1 MKIAIIG
8 HFCLDIFHQADG
20 TEQRELGGIFHSV
33 AAMANLASDRD
44 TLFPVFGVGETEI
57 EQVRS
62 AVSVYNNVD
71 TSGIFSFPG
80 ESNYVHYYHDNPNE
94 RSLNISQPIPLSH
107 IKKYLKVDGIY
118 IDMISG
124 SDITVNTIDELR
136 LDVREKN
143 IPIHLDMHCLTVGIN
158 PDGTRFRRAMS
169 DWRRW
174 CFMIDSVQM
183 NEEEAQGISMEK
195 FDDVLLAKQMMP
207 LMVKAFVITRA
218 ERGISLYQAD
228 HKHLVTKEFANEITA
243 TLVSVIGSG
252 DIFGASFLYAFLKKK
267 KYDEAAMF
275 AQRAA
280 SVTTRY
286 ALAEKHR
293 CLAELSKEL

>member
-44 TLFPVFGVGETEI
+44 TLFPVFGVGETEF
-57 EQVRS
+57 EQVKS
-62 AVSVYNNVD
+62 AISAYKNID
-71 TSGIFSFPG
+71 LDGIFQFAG
-80 ESNYVHYYHDNPNE
+80 ESNYVHYFDNNTPE
-94 RSLNISQPIPLSH
+94 CSLRIAKPIPLEH
-107 IKKYLKVDGIY
+107 IKKYLDVDGVY
-118 IDMISG
+118 INMISG
-124 SDITVNTIDELR
+124 ADITVDTIDEIR
-136 LDVREKN
+136 LEVRKKK
-143 IPIHLDMHCLTVGIN
+143 IPIHLDMHCLTLSVDS
-158 PDGTRFRRAMS
+158 DGKRTRRAML

-174 CFMIDSVQM
+174 CFMTDSVQM

-228 HKHLVTKEFANEITA
+228 HKHLITKDFANEITA
-243 TLVSVIGSG
+243 TPVSVIGSG

-267 KYDEAAMF
+267 KYDEAAIF